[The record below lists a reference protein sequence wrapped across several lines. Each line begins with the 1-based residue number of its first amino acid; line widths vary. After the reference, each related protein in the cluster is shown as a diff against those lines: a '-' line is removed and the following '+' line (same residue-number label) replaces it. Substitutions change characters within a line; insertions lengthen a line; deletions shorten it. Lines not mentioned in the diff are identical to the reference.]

1 MEGTARSVT
10 LSVTIEVPYE
20 VAFDYLSDGRHA
32 SEWGVNFV
40 LGVKDS
46 PGGGLTMV
54 TPFGERPFSVRAD
67 RETGLVDHIVGEDV
81 FPARVVPNG
90 HGVDYM
96 ITLQQPPNMPDE
108 AFDTEGVPGL
118 REEMATL
125 KKILESKN

>member
-1 MEGTARSVT
+1 MGVTARSVT

-32 SEWGVNFV
+32 SEWGINFV
-40 LGVKDS
+40 RGVKDS
-46 PGGGLTMV
+46 PGGGLMMV
-54 TPFGERPFSVRAD
+54 TPFGELPFRVRAD
-67 RETGLVDHIVGEDV
+67 RETGLVDHIVGEGLL
-81 FPARVVPNG
+81 PARVVPNG

-118 REEMATL
+118 REEMDTL
-125 KKILESKN
+125 KKILESKS